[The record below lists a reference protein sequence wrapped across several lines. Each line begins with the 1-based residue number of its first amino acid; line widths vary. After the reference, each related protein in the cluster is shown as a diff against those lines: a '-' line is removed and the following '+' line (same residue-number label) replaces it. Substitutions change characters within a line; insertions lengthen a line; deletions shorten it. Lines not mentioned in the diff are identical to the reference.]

1 MAKKIGNADFEEV
14 VLKADK
20 PVIVDFYSDSCLPC
34 KQLSPILGDIED
46 AYEEKLLVVKV
57 NVNFEEDLA
66 AEYKVMSAPTLV
78 LFQNGEVKGR
88 KRGLVSKQELTDWV
102 EEFLK

>member
-1 MAKKIGNADFEEV
+1 MARKIGNADFSEI

-34 KQLSPILGDIED
+34 KQLSPVLGDIED
-46 AYEEKLLVVKV
+46 TYEDKLLVVKV

-66 AEYKVMSAPTLV
+66 AEYKVMSAPTLL
-78 LFQNGEVKGR
+78 LFDKGEVKDR
-88 KRGLVSKQELTDWV
+88 KRGLVSKAELTEWV
-102 EEFLK
+102 ENIL